1 MKKRVTK
8 REKGFSA
15 EKPSREEKFPAE
27 EYKETVLQ
35 ENFEDAKRYFLEIY
49 LQIDYAHTVMLF
61 EQGIINK
68 TEAKELLRALKS
80 IELEKVKTISYDG
93 SFEDLFFLLQNE
105 IKKNCKNLETAGKL
119 HTARSRNDIDA
130 TLYRIKLREYTIE
143 AIDSLIELRK
153 VFLDLAE
160 KYRNAIIPAYTHT
173 QPAQPTTLAH
183 FLLAMIENLNRDT
196 KRLMR
201 AFENIN
207 LCPLGSAAITTSGF
221 PIDRFKTASLLGF
234 NAPVR
239 NSYGAI
245 SSVDYFTETL
255 SAIAVLMINIG
266 RFAQEFLLM
275 STQEFDALKIPGG
288 FVQGSSIM
296 PQKRNPV
303 ALEHVRALA
312 SKAFGEAIGAL
323 TAVHNTPFGD
333 INDIEDDLQPLIFR
347 AMQDANRSI
356 KLLGASL
363 RNASFNVDLLKKRVG
378 ENFITVTEL
387 ADEIVRRENLSFRSA
402 HEIVGKTVR
411 KSLETNSTLTIEILQ
426 ASAEET
432 VGRKLNLTADELE
445 KILSPEHFI
454 KIRKVYGGTAP
465 EEIEASLIVEKQDTE
480 SDKKWLQEKREKLN
494 SAKLMLEESVDRILK
509 G

>member
-173 QPAQPTTLAH
+173 P
-183 FLLAMIENLNRDT
+183 
-196 KRLMR
+196 
-201 AFENIN
+201 
-207 LCPLGSAAITTSGF
+207 
-221 PIDRFKTASLLGF
+221 
-234 NAPVR
+234 
-239 NSYGAI
+239 
-245 SSVDYFTETL
+245 
-255 SAIAVLMINIG
+255 
-266 RFAQEFLLM
+266 
-275 STQEFDALKIPGG
+275 
-288 FVQGSSIM
+288 
-296 PQKRNPV
+296 
-303 ALEHVRALA
+303 
-312 SKAFGEAIGAL
+312 
-323 TAVHNTPFGD
+323 
-333 INDIEDDLQPLIFR
+333 
-347 AMQDANRSI
+347 
-356 KLLGASL
+356 SL
-363 RNASFNVDLLKKRVG
+363 RNLRRLL
-378 ENFITVTEL
+378 I
-387 ADEIVRRENLSFRSA
+387 S
-402 HEIVGKTVR
+402 
-411 KSLETNSTLTIEILQ
+411 SL
-426 ASAEET
+426 
-432 VGRKLNLTADELE
+432 R
-445 KILSPEHFI
+445 
-454 KIRKVYGGTAP
+454 
-465 EEIEASLIVEKQDTE
+465 
-480 SDKKWLQEKREKLN
+480 
-494 SAKLMLEESVDRILK
+494 
-509 G
+509 